1 MRASWKARRGHEER
15 VGGYEAR
22 LGVLDLWWGAGRGR
36 EGVCDLIRV
45 CYVSYAVNVFC
56 ERAGRGGG
64 NALSFETL
72 ASYTNYKTYSLP
84 R

>member
-15 VGGYEAR
+15 VGGDEAR

-45 CYVSYAVNVFC
+45 CYVSYAVMSSARGL
-56 ERAGRGGG
+56 EGGG
-64 NALSFETL
+64 SWRCFII
-72 ASYTNYKTYSLP
+72 
-84 R
+84 